1 MDTCKVEKLTED
13 VYLRMVNAGIK
24 FGRFGHLPLNMTTN
38 LLELGVDLTGDTIVD
53 SYGKVWFI
61 NLVEWELRNVK

>member
-1 MDTCKVEKLTED
+1 MNTHKVEELTED

-24 FGRFGHLPLNMTTN
+24 FGQVGRPPLNMTTN
-38 LLELGVDLTGDTIVD
+38 LLELEVDLDGDTIVD

-61 NLVEWELRNVK
+61 DLRKWDLNNVK